1 MARKV
6 SWNDVIRRAV
16 KASGLSLYR
25 IAKDTEL
32 SVGPVQ
38 RFMAGDHG
46 LTVSSAEKIGRL
58 VGLELTPVQAKKKRR
73 GR

>member
-1 MARKV
+1 MARQT

-25 IAKDTEL
+25 VAKDTEL

-46 LTVSSAEKIGRL
+46 LTVTSAERICAL
-58 VGLELTPVQAKKKRR
+58 VGLELRPVKRR
-73 GR
+73 KR